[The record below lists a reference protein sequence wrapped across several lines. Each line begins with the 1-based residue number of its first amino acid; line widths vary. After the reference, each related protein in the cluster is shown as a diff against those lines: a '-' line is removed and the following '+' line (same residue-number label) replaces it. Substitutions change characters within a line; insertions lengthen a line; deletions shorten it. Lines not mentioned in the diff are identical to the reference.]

1 MRLIWMLPLAL
12 LIVLALGCSSTP
24 QKSQQ
29 ELAKEKWNHTR
40 AMVLY
45 GLARD
50 QYATGNFDPARKTIN
65 EALAMDP
72 NNGQAR
78 VLSAKLAIEAGQLE
92 LADREL
98 AEARKSNP
106 KDYDAQYLSGVVYQ
120 RWAQANKALEFYSAA
135 ADLKPDELAFI
146 LAKSEMLVA
155 MDREEEALRT
165 LQEKVV
171 YFEHSAVIRDAVGQL
186 LVQFKKY
193 DEATDVLRQ
202 ASILD
207 GKDLMIT
214 EHLAFAL
221 LLAGKHKEAIDPFQK
236 LLKDPDL
243 SKRADLYLALGQC
256 QMETNKVRDARR
268 NFETAAQLDGQNP
281 SVWIALTRASLQ
293 HGDIKRAELSIKR
306 ALSLDPARCETRLL
320 MGYVRLRQ
328 GKNEEALTSFQR
340 AAALDKRDTVS
351 LCMVGYTLQKLGRTD
366 EALKYYAQA
375 LKIKPGDEMAARMMA
390 SLDAN

>member
-1 MRLIWMLPLAL
+1 MLPVAL
-12 LIVLALGCSSTP
+12 LIVLALGCSSTKKTP
-24 QKSQQ
+24 TQQ
-29 ELAKEKWNHTR
+29 EAAKAKWNHTR
-40 AMVLY
+40 AMVLF

-50 QYATGNFDPARKTIN
+50 QYATGNFEPARKSIN
-65 EALAMDP
+65 EALQMDP
-72 NNGQAR
+72 KFAQAR

-92 LADREL
+92 LADHEH
-98 AEARKSNP
+98 AEARAIDP
-106 KDYDAQYLSGVVYQ
+106 KDPDAQYLSGVVYQ
-120 RWAQANKALEFYSAA
+120 RWAQTSKACDFYAA
-135 ADLKPDELAFI
+135 AAELKPDELAYL

-155 MDREEEALRT
+155 MGREEEALRT

-193 DEATDVLRQ
+193 DEAADVLKQ

-207 GKDLMIT
+207 GNDQMIT

-221 LLAGKHKEAIDPFQK
+221 LLAGKHKEAVDPFQK
-236 LLKDPDL
+236 LLRNPDNA
-243 SKRADLYLALGQC
+243 KRADLYLALGQC
-256 QMETNKVRDARR
+256 QMETDKVRDARR
-268 NFETAAQLDGQNP
+268 NFETAAQIDGQNP
-281 SVWIALTRASLQ
+281 SVWLALTRAALQ
-293 HGDIKRAELSIKR
+293 QNDVKRAELSIKR

-320 MGYVRLRQ
+320 MGYVRLKQ
-328 GKNEEALTSFQR
+328 GKKEEALSSFQR

-351 LCMVGYTLQKLGRTD
+351 LCMVGYTLQQLGRND
-366 EALKYYAQA
+366 EALKYFAQA